1 MKNMRKLLSLVLAL
15 MLLLSLSV
23 NAFAAENAATIN
35 ITVLGE
41 SYITQPINSGDS
53 VKAALESNPDWEAV
67 FTGPFTDKDG
77 EEAYALQTLMEFG
90 SDPADGPSSG
100 KTAEAWSTVNPGYG
114 LVGTGTN
121 EAGQTTYTYIYV
133 GYDWT
138 YSVRNASGAE
148 VDVSELYMN
157 QYIIQD
163 GDVVTVDYAFQDVTW
178 TTTTPLRS
186 TYPYI

>member
-35 ITVLGE
+35 ITVEGE
-41 SYITQPINSGDS
+41 PYITQPIDSAIS
-53 VKAALESNPDWEAV
+53 VKAALQSNPDWEAV
-67 FTGPFTDKDG
+67 FGDPFTDIYG
-77 EEAYALQTLMEFG
+77 NEAYALISLMEYG